1 MAASPYAGEVAAL
14 ASLARSCRQ
23 LQLPGPSM
31 AAQARMRSRFWASV
45 EEDGSRFG
53 LAWPWGRRIGHRL
66 AAGALAVSLLG
77 GGASYATG
85 YSPAAALDGT
95 ASALLS
101 LARNLTPRESG
112 APLFLQTD
120 ADQLD
125 EPPAQVSGDAQD
137 LEQRAEDAPSSGSAA
152 PGETPPSPQLAAA
165 PAGTNPTPAATA
177 TPSPTRTP
185 TPQTAAAPKPQ
196 SGTGAPPATPPP
208 APPKDASSA
217 TATPAAAA
225 SSTPSPTASP
235 TASPTHTPTPEPGED
250 EDEDEHEAEH
260 EGEDDKDGEGH
271 EDEKSEEDHAD
282 EDGEDPE
289 GEEDQEPEAPED
301 GR

>member
-53 LAWPWGRRIGHRL
+53 LAWPWSRRIGHRL
-66 AAGALAVSLLG
+66 AAGVLAVSLLG

-85 YSPAAALDGT
+85 YTPAAALDGT

-120 ADQLD
+120 AGQLD
-125 EPPAQVSGDAQD
+125 EPGAPVSGDAQN
-137 LEQRAEDAPSSGSAA
+137 LEQSAEGAPNSGGAASGERACTPPTFTHGSSARGDEMYSSTRSTMRVAA
-152 PGETPPSPQLAAA
+152 PRSRGSR
-165 PAGTNPTPAATA
+165 
-177 TPSPTRTP
+177 S
-185 TPQTAAAPKPQ
+185 
-196 SGTGAPPATPPP
+196 
-208 APPKDASSA
+208 
-217 TATPAAAA
+217 
-225 SSTPSPTASP
+225 
-235 TASPTHTPTPEPGED
+235 
-250 EDEDEHEAEH
+250 
-260 EGEDDKDGEGH
+260 
-271 EDEKSEEDHAD
+271 
-282 EDGEDPE
+282 
-289 GEEDQEPEAPED
+289 
-301 GR
+301 

>member
-1 MAASPYAGEVAAL
+1 MVASPYAGEVAAL

-85 YSPAAALDGT
+85 YTPAAALDGT

-137 LEQRAEDAPSSGSAA
+137 LEQRAEDAPSSGGAA

-165 PAGTNPTPAATA
+165 PAGTNSTPTATA
-177 TPSPTRTP
+177 TPSPTRTPTP

-196 SGTGAPPATPPP
+196 SGTGAPPATPSS
-208 APPKDASSA
+208 APPKDGSSA

-235 TASPTHTPTPEPGED
+235 TASPTPEPG

-289 GEEDQEPEAPED
+289 REEDQEPEAPED

>member
-125 EPPAQVSGDAQD
+125 ERPAQVSGDAQD
-137 LEQRAEDAPSSGSAA
+137 LEQRAEDAPSSGGAA

-165 PAGTNPTPAATA
+165 PAGTNPAPAATATA

-196 SGTGAPPATPPP
+196 SGTGAPPETPSS

-250 EDEDEHEAEH
+250 EHEAEH
-260 EGEDDKDGEGH
+260 EGEDDKDGEDH